1 MSGQKNPA
9 SVASKCKECGR
20 PVSIGEWPFCPHG
33 MPASMK
39 PYTGRLFWTGE
50 EVYGTKKLL
59 SDEHRADVE
68 AAMCKGGD

>member
-1 MSGQKNPA
+1 
-9 SVASKCKECGR
+9 
-20 PVSIGEWPFCPHG
+20 